1 MPMLST
7 HAVVAGEKITV
18 QMYVH
23 PHLYSDLDARE
34 SIERELR
41 VKLALSVIEKLD
53 IRVRAES
60 DQRDDLAVQG
70 FAVWTDG
77 Q

>member
-23 PHLYSDLDARE
+23 PHLYSDPDARE

-60 DQRDDLAVQG
+60 DQRDDPGG
-70 FAVWTDG
+70 FTA
-77 Q
+77 